1 MQKFLIILGIITG
14 IMLIAAVKS
23 HNAVVFV
30 IFASLVL
37 VWVLSWKWWRGRN
50 ERLYKKIAYSL
61 NFKPIQFINNT
72 ASYELGGKVF
82 NLVFRKNRIIMLT
95 EATLRKGSEKQNF
108 TETNQEMKAL
118 ETILSPLYQGVST
131 TGEISSNG
139 QRAAFAVNIPINDEN
154 INGLDDILNRFSQII
169 EAYT

>member
-1 MQKFLIILGIITG
+1 
-14 IMLIAAVKS
+14 
-23 HNAVVFV
+23 
-30 IFASLVL
+30 
-37 VWVLSWKWWRGRN
+37 
-50 ERLYKKIAYSL
+50 
-61 NFKPIQFINNT
+61 
-72 ASYELGGKVF
+72 
-82 NLVFRKNRIIMLT
+82 MLT

-131 TGEISSNG
+131 TSEMSSNG
-139 QRAAFAVNIPINDEN
+139 QRAAFAVNIPLNAEN